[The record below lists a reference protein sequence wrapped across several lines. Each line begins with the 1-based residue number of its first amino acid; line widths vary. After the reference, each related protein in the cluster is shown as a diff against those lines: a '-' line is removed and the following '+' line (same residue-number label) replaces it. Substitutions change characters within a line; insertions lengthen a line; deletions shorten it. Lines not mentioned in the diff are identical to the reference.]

1 MAAVEVAIPG
11 AVNQACGEVVRSILN
26 GWSRVA
32 LPEEIQGMLSAASRA
47 PGLEA
52 SRVRQVLVGADRE
65 TNYSLLTHVY
75 RGKRRVSGRSLA
87 YIGGRNALSGGLYRR
102 SAIEHGA
109 SGLAGEFGHLM
120 IDPQGAKCWSGRE
133 GCVETRVGLAHLYSV
148 CMGSPETESFR
159 RLGSGHQTMLNEL
172 LAGAKEAV
180 TLCNHVR
187 LMVLSQFRSVLVLET
202 IGPPKPVPWLCA
214 DGVGKRSTGALPA
227 DCKGKDRLEGAS
239 NRKQNRD
246 RMRWQALRESR

>member
-1 MAAVEVAIPG
+1 
-11 AVNQACGEVVRSILN
+11 
-26 GWSRVA
+26 
-32 LPEEIQGMLSAASRA
+32 MLSAASRA

-187 LMVLSQFRSVLVLET
+187 LMVCRGCVRMAWESGRQGRFRRTVRGRIALKVPPTVSK
-202 IGPPKPVPWLCA
+202 IGTEC
-214 DGVGKRSTGALPA
+214 GGKRCGRVDS
-227 DCKGKDRLEGAS
+227 EG
-239 NRKQNRD
+239 
-246 RMRWQALRESR
+246 SRN